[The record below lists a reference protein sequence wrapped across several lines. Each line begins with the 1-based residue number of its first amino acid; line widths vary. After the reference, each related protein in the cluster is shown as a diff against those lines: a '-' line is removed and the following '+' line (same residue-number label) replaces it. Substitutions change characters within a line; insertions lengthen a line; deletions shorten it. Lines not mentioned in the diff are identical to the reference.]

1 MILSRKKCMPYEII
15 FGMHDISLNQD
26 LVFKDDNIL
35 TEIYRMKKIL
45 LCLFSNKY
53 VCGDPLI

>member
-1 MILSRKKCMPYEII
+1 MPYEII